1 MGSKRGFF
9 IIWPQPQIKYDQITL
24 VLMALFASH
33 FFIKSPPPLSS
44 CVWYAVHA
52 VWRYACLLTR
62 CMFRWCCP
70 CTCSCDLLCMCL
82 WCCPLFPSCCLML
95 VLQKKKNNYISCY
108 SCLPILTTHRSP
120 PYPLKSISTKLS
132 DMGSCNILRISYK
145 CFVVFC
151 VV

>member
-95 VLQKKKNNYISCY
+95 VLQKKKQLYIMLFLFAY
-108 SCLPILTTHRSP
+108 TD
-120 PYPLKSISTKLS
+120 YPSFTALS
-132 DMGSCNILRISYK
+132 SQVYLNKVIRYGQL
-145 CFVVFC
+145 
-151 VV
+151 